1 MELKRLFLE
10 LYSSTDDVLDKYY
23 GKTSPYIN
31 PYNDFDIEY
40 DDIIYED
47 EYDYF
52 KESTDDDIRK
62 GVL

>member
-1 MELKRLFLE
+1 MR
-10 LYSSTDDVLDKYY
+10 YYNDIPDDVLDKYY

-31 PYNDFDIEY
+31 PYNEYNDIT
-40 DDIIYED
+40 YED

-52 KESTDDDIRK
+52 EESTDDDIRK

>member
-1 MELKRLFLE
+1 MR
-10 LYSSTDDVLDKYY
+10 YYNDIPDDVLDKYY

-40 DDIIYED
+40 DDITYED

-52 KESTDDDIRK
+52 EESRDDDIRK